1 MLGFRGGR
9 RARRGRTD
17 ARRGGRLR
25 RHKVATLTVAVTE
38 GYDFTAEDR
47 AFLKRVALLIS
58 PHCLVG
64 WDTEAFR
71 GPRCDSGSAR
81 LRTVAALAGACG
93 QTVLDAGEVGG
104 EIGSRIEELT
114 GAEVESVVCPSDV
127 EAKAGATFTH
137 GHGDRRDLAHDRRPA
152 DERRGGA
159 LAFEAPILPTTE
171 TEQVIATDL
180 GDGSVVDCPSWCSSR
195 QASRSTAR

>member
-1 MLGFRGGR
+1 MARGAIAG
-9 RARRGRTD
+9 
-17 ARRGGRLR
+17 
-25 RHKVATLTVAVTE
+25 
-38 GYDFTAEDR
+38 
-47 AFLKRVALLIS
+47 
-58 PHCLVG
+58 
-64 WDTEAFR
+64 
-71 GPRCDSGSAR
+71 
-81 LRTVAALAGACG
+81 ALASHGRGARHACG

-127 EAKAGATFTH
+127 EAKAGATFMRTVT
-137 GHGDRRDLAHDRRPA
+137 GTDVTSLTIDVRQTSDA
-152 DERRGGA
+152 GA

-171 TEQVIATDL
+171 TEQVIAADL

>member
-1 MLGFRGGR
+1 MARGAIAG
-9 RARRGRTD
+9 
-17 ARRGGRLR
+17 
-25 RHKVATLTVAVTE
+25 
-38 GYDFTAEDR
+38 
-47 AFLKRVALLIS
+47 ALAL
-58 PHCLVG
+58 C
-64 WDTEAFR
+64 
-71 GPRCDSGSAR
+71 
-81 LRTVAALAGACG
+81 TVAALAGACG

-137 GHGDRRDLAHDRRPA
+137 GHVDRRDLAHDRRPA

-171 TEQVIATDL
+171 TEQVIAADL
-180 GDGSVVDCPSWCSSR
+180 GDGSVVDCPELVLVEAGKSFDCALSGGSDGG
-195 QASRSTAR
+195 ASVRVTLKDENGNFDYEVTR